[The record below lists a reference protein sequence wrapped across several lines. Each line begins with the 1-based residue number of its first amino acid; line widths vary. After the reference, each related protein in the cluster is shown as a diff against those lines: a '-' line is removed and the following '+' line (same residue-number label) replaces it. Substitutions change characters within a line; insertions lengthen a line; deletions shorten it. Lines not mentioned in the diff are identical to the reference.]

1 MIKHVEMV
9 WLEIIEVYKTSRY
22 HQISG
27 LDSAAFTLII
37 VAIDSILE
45 LVLLKVTDMNPLVLY
60 LAEI

>member
-1 MIKHVEMV
+1 
-9 WLEIIEVYKTSRY
+9 VYKTSRY